1 MSMNFHD
8 FISITRKPIN
18 FMFTLISLESIFQ
31 FYNVRSNGN
40 LQYISF
46 YKINSYEFKATD
58 TQLTKEP
65 SKTTIAQV
73 FLSPQPTKRGEKNNP
88 SLLTST

>member
-18 FMFTLISLESIFQ
+18 FMFTLISLELIFK
-31 FYNVRSNGN
+31 FYNVSSNGN

-58 TQLTKEP
+58 TQLTKER
-65 SKTTIAQV
+65 SKNNNRTGFPIAA
-73 FLSPQPTKRGEKNNP
+73 TNKKRGEK
-88 SLLTST
+88 

>member
-18 FMFTLISLESIFQ
+18 FMFTLISLESIQ
-31 FYNVRSNGN
+31 FYKVSSNGN

-58 TQLTKEP
+58 
-65 SKTTIAQV
+65 
-73 FLSPQPTKRGEKNNP
+73 
-88 SLLTST
+88 